1 MTRIIAQLTTVFCYI
16 AFEQEGWR
24 TVIAYFSTRLKELRL
39 SKGLR
44 QEQVAK
50 LIGVNKSAIST
61 YESGNRQPS
70 YDILVRLA
78 NLYRVSTDY
87 LLGQTNIRSVDLS
100 GLTEQEAALI
110 CGIVETM
117 SKKNELINN
126 M

>member
-1 MTRIIAQLTTVFCYI
+1 MIDK
-16 AFEQEGWR
+16 
-24 TVIAYFSTRLKELRL
+24 FSTRLKQLRL
-39 SKGLR
+39 NKGLR

-61 YESGNRQPS
+61 YENDTRQPS
-70 YDILVRLA
+70 FEILVRLA

-87 LLGQTNIRSVDLS
+87 LLGQTNTRSVDLS

-110 CGIVETM
+110 CELVESM
-117 SKKNELINN
+117 SKKNEIINN